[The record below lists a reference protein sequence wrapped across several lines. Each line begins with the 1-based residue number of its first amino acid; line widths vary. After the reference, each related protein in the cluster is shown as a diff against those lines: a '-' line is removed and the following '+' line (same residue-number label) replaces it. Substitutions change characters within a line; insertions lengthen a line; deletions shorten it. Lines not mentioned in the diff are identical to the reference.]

1 MNQDQMLSLGIG
13 LMLLGAGVLL
23 LTWHTLRKRN
33 PLFVRFGQPQV
44 SQQDSEGALFTG
56 ADASVSQRAARHIAQ
71 VGDKLAGSERDRNK
85 LRQLLRMAG
94 YHAPTAVGVFMVVKY
109 FSGLVCAATLLFGLL
124 DSTQRAGMAGIAF
137 GLLALFVGTTLPE
150 WLVKLQASRRGE
162 RLARAVP
169 DGLDLMVICAEA
181 GLPLGRILQVVAKEL
196 TLSSPE
202 LAAEYRLTLAELQ
215 IVNDRSQALRNL
227 AKRTQVAEID
237 SMVSTLIQAE
247 LYGTPLSQALNTIS
261 EDSRKRL
268 ILSLEDKAG
277 KLPAQMSVPLMTLI
291 LPPIV
296 VIMGAPALVKLIRM
310 LGGA

>member
-1 MNQDQMLSLGIG
+1 MNSEQMLSVGIG
-13 LMLLGAGVLL
+13 LMLFGIGIFLL
-23 LTWHTLRKRN
+23 AWQRMRRRN
-33 PLFVRFGQPQV
+33 PLFERFGYPEKDDETV
-44 SQQDSEGALFTG
+44 EASIFNDGTASALQNYLKPF
-56 ADASVSQRAARHIAQ
+56 AQ
-71 VGDKLAGSERDRNK
+71 FGEKLAGSERDRNK

-94 YHAPTAVGVFMVVKY
+94 YHNPTALGIFMLVKY
-109 FSGLVCAATLLFGLL
+109 ISGIAIVSLLLFGLL
-124 DSTQRAGMAGIAF
+124 DADQRAGMAGIAF

-150 WLVKLQASRRGE
+150 WVVKMLASRRGE

-181 GLPLGRILQVVAKEL
+181 GLPLGRILQVVSKEL
-196 TLSSPE
+196 ALSSPE
-202 LAAEYRLTLAELQ
+202 LASEYRLTLAELQ

-227 AKRTQVAEID
+227 AKRTQVKEIE

-268 ILSLEDKAG
+268 ILSLEEKAG

-310 LGGA
+310 LTG